1 MYASIVSPQWP
12 DDTSRLV
19 DPSRLAIYRDMYP
32 MRMHDAMAVDY
43 PALAKFLGE
52 EKFHELVDRYT
63 EHHPSQSYTLN
74 RLGDPFPEFLR
85 GTDTPVCADRTDK
98 SVCPTFLHDLARLEL
113 AMTEVFDAEET
124 PELDP
129 AVFGSIGP
137 DSRLKTI
144 AAFQLHAFDYPV
156 NDFFQSFRDGEEL
169 VEPERQ
175 KTWIA
180 FHRRDYGVFR
190 LTLEERAYDFLSALC
205 DGATI
210 VEAIDGTGATQ
221 DELFGWFRDWSAA
234 GIFGGIE

>member
-32 MRMHDAMAVDY
+32 MRMHDAMAADY

-63 EHHPSQSYTLN
+63 GHHPSQSYTLN
-74 RLGDPFPEFLR
+74 RLGDSFPDFLTDDPFLR
-85 GTDTPVCADRTDK
+85 
-98 SVCPTFLHDLARLEL
+98 DLARFEL

-156 NDFFQSFRDGEEL
+156 NGFFQSFRDGEEL
-169 VEPERQ
+169 VEPELQ
-175 KTWIA
+175 KSWVA

-190 LTLEERAYDFLSALC
+190 LALEERAYDFLSALC
-205 DGATI
+205 DRTSGGATI
-210 VEAIDGTGATQ
+210 VEAIDATGATQ